1 MISSELKLTAS
12 RLAGAC
18 TPGAA
23 SGIRPVL
30 TWKSTAAAP
39 TPTRDGP
46 AGALPSALVP

>member
-1 MISSELKLTAS
+1 MYCAMTVISSVLKAIAS

-23 SGIRPVL
+23 SGIRPVA

-39 TPTRDGP
+39 TPTSEGP
-46 AGALPSALVP
+46 